1 MLKRSPKGE
10 GVIPIPQLGHKVFPG
25 NTQEI
30 NTLIP
35 TIDDLKKEFSVEN
48 IDFAADRGMF
58 SEANIETLEKAKLT
72 YVVAAK
78 DKKDRLRLVERLEKI
93 ASININ
99 KFTEDEK

>member
-1 MLKRSPKGE
+1 
-10 GVIPIPQLGHKVFPG
+10 
-25 NTQEI
+25 
-30 NTLIP
+30 
-35 TIDDLKKEFSVEN
+35 
-48 IDFAADRGMF
+48 MF